1 MEPSPIKKGG
11 LGKIGGCSKKGVSLI
26 FTITNPFLCY
36 FSLECLACVCVCL
49 FTPFLSVFVAFY
61 RKNLVL
67 LDLINRC
74 ITSTSKWFLKS
85 KDTVEFKFLISANY
99 LFNVMQIYAVST
111 KQVVLIYIYIGV
123 CCGLCVC
130 ACVWYQIR
138 VLAKNRIMAELSK
151 LDALL
156 HKTHSKVLLVLR

>member
-1 MEPSPIKKGG
+1 M
-11 LGKIGGCSKKGVSLI
+11 L
-26 FTITNPFLCY
+26 F
-36 FSLECLACVCVCL
+36 FSECLVCVCVCL
-49 FTPFLSVFVAFY
+49 FTSFLSVFVAFY

-74 ITSTSKWFLKS
+74 ITSTSEWFLKS
-85 KDTVEFKFLISANY
+85 KDTVEFRFLISANY

-130 ACVWYQIR
+130 MCVCVRVRVWYQIR